1 MVPRLPSV
9 EAMMAND
16 EASRGLG
23 IELVDRDGDVIAEFR
38 GRSHQVGPVS

>member
-1 MVPRLPSV
+1 MTVPRLPAV

-23 IELVDRDGDVIAEFR
+23 IELVDRAR
-38 GRSHQVGPVS
+38 AGR